1 MKVSV
6 SILKEYDR
14 LINAVKKVNESK
26 ADFLHI
32 DVMDGIFVEN
42 KKFPLEVVRD
52 VKQISKKPLDIH
64 LMVQKQELVKE
75 YARLMPY
82 YLTFHVEIIEDYSLI
97 DYIKS
102 LGIKVG
108 LAINPETDIKKLI
121 PYVDD
126 IDLVLFMS
134 VEPGEGGQEFKKE
147 VIDKIREFKKLAPSD
162 LVISIDGG
170 VNSKTIELCEY
181 AGCNMVVS
189 GSFITNK
196 ENYDDGI
203 KQLK

>member
-32 DVMDGIFVEN
+32 DVMDGVFVEN

-64 LMVQKQELVKE
+64 LMVQNQELVKE
-75 YARLMPY
+75 YAKLMPY

-97 DYIKS
+97 DYVKS

-147 VIDKIREFKKLAPSD
+147 VIDKIREFKKIAPSD

-181 AGCNMVVS
+181 AGCNIVVS

>member
-97 DYIKS
+97 DYVKG

-108 LAINPETDIKKLI
+108 LAINPETNIKKLI

-147 VIDKIREFKKLAPSD
+147 VIDKIREFKKLSPSD

>member
-97 DYIKS
+97 DYVKS

-108 LAINPETDIKKLI
+108 LAINPETNIKKLI